1 MTLEQ
6 ATEQKKTDTW
16 EDLVATLAKSKEILK
31 GSSAVLRTANH
42 GSFYIEIV
50 LSKDNKD
57 KKDEFINDDKLVNE
71 FLEIVIP
78 WVKKKA
84 KSNMFR
90 GLVIVDS
97 HEEETK
103 VYNIIDE
110 LGAKLIHL
118 G

>member
-6 ATEQKKTDTW
+6 VTEQKKTDTW
-16 EDLVATLAKSKEILK
+16 EDLVSTLAKPKEILE
-31 GSSAVLRTANH
+31 GSSAVLRTASH

-71 FLEIVIP
+71 FFEVVLP
-78 WVKKKA
+78 WVKRKA
-84 KSNMFR
+84 KSNAFK
-90 GLVIVDS
+90 GVVIVSS
-97 HEEETK
+97 HEDETK
-103 VYNIIDE
+103 IYNIINE
-110 LGAKLIHL
+110 LGAQLIHL